1 MSHPSDSASLGEP
14 AYPVARGGIP
24 DSRFCAHWWRGN
36 QCRLAPE
43 HAGAHDYS
51 RPPKETTK
59 APIVAP
65 EPSEGR
71 VGRKLWVCPIC
82 KKVLKSQK
90 GYDWHRRQAWC
101 VKF

>member
-1 MSHPSDSASLGEP
+1 VPSDSASLGPLGYP
-14 AYPVARGGIP
+14 AARGGIA
-24 DSRFCAHWWRGN
+24 DARFCAHWWRGK

-43 HAGAHDYS
+43 HAGAHDYT
-51 RPPKETTK
+51 RPPVETTNGRI
-59 APIVAP
+59 APQR
-65 EPSEGR
+65 PSDGR
-71 VGRKLWVCPIC
+71 VGPKLWVCPIC